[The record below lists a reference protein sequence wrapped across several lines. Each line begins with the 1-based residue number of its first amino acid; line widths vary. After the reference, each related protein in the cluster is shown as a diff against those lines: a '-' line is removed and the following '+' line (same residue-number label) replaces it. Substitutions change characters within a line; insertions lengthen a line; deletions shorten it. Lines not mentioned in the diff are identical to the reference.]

1 MMTRRGVAKNSPG
14 YFGFVCYGL
23 KKALNIGTLMRS
35 GHVFD
40 AALLGVIGARYS
52 GSHADVT
59 KAYRHVPLLH
69 YKDIDDFLEHR
80 PHDCQLVSVEIVD
93 AARPL
98 ETFSHP
104 KRALYIFGP
113 EDGSVPK
120 ELLDASQY
128 VVHIPSIYCLN
139 IGCAAAVVAYDRTA
153 KRLKR

>member
-1 MMTRRGVAKNSPG
+1 MTRRGGLSSAG

-23 KKALNIGTLMRS
+23 KKARNVGTLMRS

-40 AALLGVIGARYS
+40 AALLGVIGARYN

-93 AARPL
+93 GARPL

-104 KRALYIFGP
+104 KRALYVFGP
-113 EDGSVPK
+113 EDGSIPQ
-120 ELLDASQY
+120 ELLNASQH